1 VKRFRTFDT
10 TNEADMVYYET
21 NVLNN
26 ELCTVLDKEIFVKKE
41 KFFNEEGIPTHSSDT
56 PLLMVHWEEK
66 VI

>member
-1 VKRFRTFDT
+1 
-10 TNEADMVYYET
+10 MVYYET